1 MHKRSFLLLFFAV
14 LLLGA
19 QPLVAEPSATQYV
32 GWGSQ
37 MLAKKNYADAKKYFN
52 AAVKADGK
60 NAAAYK
66 GLGFS
71 MIGLGDKPAAMPYL
85 KYSVRLNPT
94 DQQLRSYL
102 TAQGVSLPPAPT
114 PAATPVAS
122 VANNATTPDSSA
134 PKSSVNPWVLGG
146 TIGTAALLML
156 FII

>member
-1 MHKRSFLLLFFAV
+1 MHKRSFLLLFFAT

-52 AAVKADGK
+52 AAVKADSK

-71 MIGLGDKPAAMPYL
+71 MIGLGDKPQAMPYL
-85 KYSVRLNPT
+85 KYSARLNPT

-102 TAQGVSLPPAPT
+102 ASQGISLPPAAT
-114 PAATPVAS
+114 PAATPVAAAAS
-122 VANNATTPDSSA
+122 QAAPDSSA